1 MVVGG
6 VRTPPGA
13 TANLLRRKVRTV
25 KRRKA
30 IEFYSTNGSEKYTGD
45 CPRWIAITRRLRPDL
60 RERTVIVYGNGRW
73 PCLGC

>member
-1 MVVGG
+1 M
-6 VRTPPGA
+6 
-13 TANLLRRKVRTV
+13 